1 MNEFAPSCVRWWS
14 EGINISSAGGQWGP
28 FCGRGLVFTR
38 SVESFSM
45 RAESESANDFSVI
58 FWVPLI
64 FTVVAINGD

>member
-1 MNEFAPSCVRWWS
+1 
-14 EGINISSAGGQWGP
+14 
-28 FCGRGLVFTR
+28 
-38 SVESFSM
+38 M